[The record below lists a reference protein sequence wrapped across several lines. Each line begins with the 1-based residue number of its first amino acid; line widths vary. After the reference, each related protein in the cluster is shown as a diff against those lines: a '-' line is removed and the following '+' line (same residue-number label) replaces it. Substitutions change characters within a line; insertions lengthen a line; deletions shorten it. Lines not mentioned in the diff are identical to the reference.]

1 MSMLLSAERKI
12 TRKTIITKEIEMYR
26 IVWLSLLGFAYIQQ
40 YRCWRSPDQ
49 TQSLHLNQINPRF
62 YRENTLFKRANKV
75 HSLPENSI
83 PRRISRQSGSAYC
96 NRICSY
102 CLNRHIV
109 LSCVHYCDPGRSDY
123 AMCFTFYT
131 EAMRRQSAR

>member
-1 MSMLLSAERKI
+1 
-12 TRKTIITKEIEMYR
+12 MYR

-49 TQSLHLNQINPRF
+49 TQNLHLNQINPRF

-83 PRRISRQSGSAYC
+83 PRRIPRQSGNAYC
-96 NRICSY
+96 NLICSY
-102 CLNRHIV
+102 CLNRHII
-109 LSCVHYCDPGRSDY
+109 LSCVHYCDPSRNEY
-123 AMCFTFYT
+123 VMCLTFYT
-131 EAMRRQSAR
+131 EAMRQQSSS